1 MQLRLLPEMA
11 KREAPSDLGLLAPL
25 APAKLETLL
34 AQAMLRA
41 NLLAKATQLPL
52 EMVRPVPANR
62 PLAEG
67 DLDLRRLEQHLVRA
81 RLLAGRA
88 KPQDS
93 RRR

>member
-1 MQLRLLPEMA
+1 MLLLLDLHLPLPPEMA
-11 KREAPSDLGLLAPL
+11 KQEALSDPDSLAPL
-25 APAKLETLL
+25 
-34 AQAMLRA
+34 
-41 NLLAKATQLPL
+41 
-52 EMVRPVPANR
+52 VPANR

>member
-1 MQLRLLPEMA
+1 MALVTLRENLP
-11 KREAPSDLGLLAPL
+11 R
-25 APAKLETLL
+25 
-34 AQAMLRA
+34 
-41 NLLAKATQLPL
+41 KATQLPL

>member
-1 MQLRLLPEMA
+1 LPRRLLEMA
-11 KREAPSDLGLLAPL
+11 KREAPSDPELLAPS
-25 APAKLETLL
+25 APAKLETLP
-34 AQAMLRA
+34 AQVMLQA
-41 NLLAKATQLPL
+41 NSLVKATQLPL
-52 EMVRPVPANR
+52 EMVRPVPAHR